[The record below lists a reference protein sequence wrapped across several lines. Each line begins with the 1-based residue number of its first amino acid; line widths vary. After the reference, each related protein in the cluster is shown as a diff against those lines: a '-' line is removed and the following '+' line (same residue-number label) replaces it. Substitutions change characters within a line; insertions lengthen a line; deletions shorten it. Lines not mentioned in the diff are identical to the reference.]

1 MKTKK
6 MYEFVAI
13 SLLLVVSIGYITKF
27 IGLW

>member
-6 MYEFVAI
+6 LYEITTI